1 MDGIRD
7 SKEINGVKHDYVT
20 QGGNV
25 ALDTWTDKSGKH
37 RMEFVYDNSGSPYS
51 VILDGKTY
59 YYVLNHLGDVVRIVD
74 ESGNTVTEY
83 VYNSWGE
90 ILNNISVN
98 KTMIGRLNPF
108 RYRSYYYDIE
118 TGMYYLQNR
127 YYDSV
132 SHRFI
137 NMDTSISNAGKYIAG
152 YNLFAYCINNP
163 VNMSDHS
170 GEWPKWIQK
179 GIRVARNIA
188 KNIAKKLPKISP
200 QKSHHNK
207 NKGSKKRIHQKKAS
221 KVRPKRSSHDKN
233 RRPYIGKPGSTYV
246 APNGDRR
253 TYGNDGKP
261 KRDYDHSDHG
271 NPSNHPHDE
280 KGGHYHDWDGSK
292 RGSAY
297 VFKGT
302 DTADA
307 ITVLCTIGI
316 VCVVADDVLGVGV
329 ADDFCLIP
337 LGAAAESSTIFIFG

>member
-170 GEWPKWIQK
+170 GEWHKWIQK

-207 NKGSKKRIHQKKAS
+207 NKGSKKRIHQKKHR
-221 KVRPKRSSHDKN
+221 KLGQNDRPMIKIEDHILESLAVHMSPLMEIVGRMEMMENLNVIMIIVIMEIPVIIHMMKREGIIM
-233 RRPYIGKPGSTYV
+233 IGMDQREDLHMCLK
-246 APNGDRR
+246 ALILLMRLQ
-253 TYGNDGKP
+253 
-261 KRDYDHSDHG
+261 
-271 NPSNHPHDE
+271 
-280 KGGHYHDWDGSK
+280 
-292 RGSAY
+292 
-297 VFKGT
+297 FF
-302 DTADA
+302 
-307 ITVLCTIGI
+307 VL
-316 VCVVADDVLGVGV
+316 
-329 ADDFCLIP
+329 
-337 LGAAAESSTIFIFG
+337 